1 MGLDMYLTYQ
11 YNTTEP
17 IEREIMYWRKQN
29 AIHKWFVMNVQ
40 NGEDQCVRHVVTE
53 DDIGRLLHACRV
65 VVAARISENSDAIAA
80 YFLPTG
86 SGFFFGNTEYDEW
99 YYDGLMN
106 TIIRLEA
113 FLTEMNETG
122 AWKEITIHYQS
133 CW

>member
-40 NGEDQCVRHVVTE
+40 NGEDKCERHIVTE
-53 DDIGRLLHACRV
+53 DDIGRMLHACRV
-65 VVAARISENSDAIAA
+65 VVAARISENSEEIAA

-86 SGFFFGNTEYDEW
+86 SGFFFGGTEYDEW

-106 TIIRLEA
+106 TIICLES
-113 FLTEMNETG
+113 FLTRMNETG
-122 AWKEITIHYQS
+122 AWKDITIHYQS

>member
-65 VVAARISENSDAIAA
+65 VVAARISEKAEAIAA
-80 YFLPTG
+80 HFMPTG
-86 SGFFFGNTEYDEW
+86 EGFFFGSTEYDEW
-99 YYDGLMN
+99 YYDGLMK
-106 TIIRLEA
+106 TITTLET
-113 FLTEMNETG
+113 FLSDIEGEDFWSKVTV
-122 AWKEITIHYQS
+122 HYQS
-133 CW
+133 SW